1 MDNLVIH
8 KIDNYKIY
16 GYTKK
21 LLDSFHFHTNPL
33 RADRERSL
41 LKASFKQVEKGKSVA
56 YLLKLDDISLG
67 FIALSVTSVNEFPLL
82 QMK

>member
-41 LKASFKQVEKGKSVA
+41 LKASFKLIARYKKIGFKILNKEWMFI
-56 YLLKLDDISLG
+56 KL
-67 FIALSVTSVNEFPLL
+67 
-82 QMK
+82 